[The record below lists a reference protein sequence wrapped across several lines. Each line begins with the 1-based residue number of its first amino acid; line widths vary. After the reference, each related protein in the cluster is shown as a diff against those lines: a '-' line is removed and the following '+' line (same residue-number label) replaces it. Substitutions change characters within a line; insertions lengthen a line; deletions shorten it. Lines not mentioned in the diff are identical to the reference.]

1 MIKFEELNRYG
12 SEILG
17 CDYIVGKVGEKFI
30 YIWSMY
36 EVDDEIDENM
46 VNEPE
51 AMHGALIGTAD
62 EIIWE
67 LENCVGSFRW
77 IGDEAQAAE
86 ATEIVEELTAAV
98 REVIE
103 TEKATRP

>member
-1 MIKFEELNRYG
+1 
-12 SEILG
+12 
-17 CDYIVGKVGEKFI
+17 
-30 YIWSMY
+30 
-36 EVDDEIDENM
+36 
-46 VNEPE
+46 
-51 AMHGALIGTAD
+51 MHGALIGTAD

-103 TEKATRP
+103 TEKAARP